1 MFVTLTTLSNQI
13 VILPNSQ
20 VINKFVTN
28 YSKNKIR
35 RIHITVPVSLQ
46 ADIKDILPAFESV
59 LIENDQVLKDQDINV
74 VVENIKEKYIEIG
87 IFCWVELEQYW
98 NTLYELNKAIQNKK
112 LEMKIPVPE
121 IKVSH

>member
-1 MFVTLTTLSNQI
+1 M
-13 VILPNSQ
+13 
-20 VINKFVTN
+20 
-28 YSKNKIR
+28 
-35 RIHITVPVSLQ
+35 
-46 ADIKDILPAFESV
+46 PAFESV

-98 NTLYELNKAIQNKK
+98 NTLYELNKTIQNKK